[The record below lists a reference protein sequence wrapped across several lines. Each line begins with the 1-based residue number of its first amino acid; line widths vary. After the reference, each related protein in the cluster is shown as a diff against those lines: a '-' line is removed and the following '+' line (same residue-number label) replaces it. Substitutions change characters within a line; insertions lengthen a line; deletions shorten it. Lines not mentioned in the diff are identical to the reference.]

1 MSVNLCFVTDDYYAM
16 PTCITINSIL
26 KSKNKN
32 TIYNVY
38 ILCKDIS
45 DYKRKKFMELNT
57 ETLEIKIIDINKE
70 EDFSDFKIEGIPAT
84 PTAMYKFLIPDIL
97 NKLDRIIYLDGDI
110 IVQEDLEELYN
121 CNIGDNYIGAVKD
134 TNGIDYDFFGK
145 KIYKYFNS
153 GVMIMNLEKMRRDKI
168 SKKLLE
174 YRKCGYNKLMD
185 QDTFNFVVKDAVTLL
200 PFKFNTQMNTLSGK
214 LIKNH
219 NYNIKNFK
227 KYWNITEEYTE
238 ISDVFK
244 DAVILHYTTAKP
256 WKFYDGY
263 GNDEWFKN
271 YIESPYGKEKL
282 YRKSYYVDKIVNSTT
297 FKIAKRI
304 SYPISFFK
312 KNFSN
317 RKYRKFLIKFLY
329 KQ

>member
-1 MSVNLCFVTDDYYAM
+1 M
-16 PTCITINSIL
+16 
-26 KSKNKN
+26 
-32 TIYNVY
+32 
-38 ILCKDIS
+38 
-45 DYKRKKFMELNT
+45 
-57 ETLEIKIIDINKE
+57 
-70 EDFSDFKIEGIPAT
+70 
-84 PTAMYKFLIPDIL
+84 

-227 KYWNITEEYTE
+227 KYWNITE
-238 ISDVFK
+238 K
-244 DAVILHYTTAKP
+244 
-256 WKFYDGY
+256 
-263 GNDEWFKN
+263 
-271 YIESPYGKEKL
+271 
-282 YRKSYYVDKIVNSTT
+282 YYS
-297 FKIAKRI
+297 
-304 SYPISFFK
+304 
-312 KNFSN
+312 
-317 RKYRKFLIKFLY
+317 Y
-329 KQ
+329 KQYKVYLNLYEELYMDYLKNNSDINLLKYENIKMQMKKIRKEILKGD

>member
-145 KIYKYFNS
+145 KIYKYFFCF
-153 GVMIMNLEKMRRDKI
+153 GVFFLE
-168 SKKLLE
+168 
-174 YRKCGYNKLMD
+174 
-185 QDTFNFVVKDAVTLL
+185 FF
-200 PFKFNTQMNTLSGK
+200 F
-214 LIKNH
+214 
-219 NYNIKNFK
+219 FK
-227 KYWNITEEYTE
+227 KY
-238 ISDVFK
+238 K
-244 DAVILHYTTAKP
+244 KKKKLIL
-256 WKFYDGY
+256 
-263 GNDEWFKN
+263 GNL
-271 YIESPYGKEKL
+271 I
-282 YRKSYYVDKIVNSTT
+282 
-297 FKIAKRI
+297 
-304 SYPISFFK
+304 K
-312 KNFSN
+312 KN
-317 RKYRKFLIKFLY
+317 LI
-329 KQ
+329 

>member
-1 MSVNLCFVTDDYYAM
+1 
-16 PTCITINSIL
+16 
-26 KSKNKN
+26 
-32 TIYNVY
+32 
-38 ILCKDIS
+38 
-45 DYKRKKFMELNT
+45 
-57 ETLEIKIIDINKE
+57 
-70 EDFSDFKIEGIPAT
+70 
-84 PTAMYKFLIPDIL
+84 
-97 NKLDRIIYLDGDI
+97 
-110 IVQEDLEELYN
+110 
-121 CNIGDNYIGAVKD
+121 
-134 TNGIDYDFFGK
+134 
-145 KIYKYFNS
+145 
-153 GVMIMNLEKMRRDKI
+153 
-168 SKKLLE
+168 
-174 YRKCGYNKLMD
+174 MD

-238 ISDVFK
+238 ISDVVK